1 MSLNTPLFLFIFL
14 PVALLLHLV
23 VGKKARNSVLIL
35 ASLVFLVFCDPLF
48 FPLLLAMVLLNY
60 LFGLSMA
67 STSITPKKP
76 WGILI
81 FILVLNIGLLLAFK
95 IVTAYYPQF
104 SQLLLASLPG
114 FALTTDRIT
123 LIGRYLLMP
132 VGLSFFTFQ
141 VLSYQ
146 IDVYKGVIKAEK
158 NLLHFGLHLL
168 MFPRLIAGPIMHFG
182 EIDPQLHE
190 RSINFNNLGN
200 GARRFVRG
208 LAKKTLIADQL
219 IPLDQGIF
227 SLTSALIST
236 PVAWLSLLAFS
247 LRIYFDFSGYT
258 DMALGIGEMLGFRFA
273 ENFNYPYISRNLSEF
288 WRRWH
293 MTLSAWFREYVFYPL
308 ERQRRG
314 RAGLSQTINILIV
327 FTLTGL
333 WHGVTLNFILWGLF
347 QGIIISLETL
357 GLATFL
363 KKQKVPFQHIYA
375 LVMIAISWLIFASP
389 SPEFTLQYL
398 LSLSGLQGNTQFL
411 SFYSFPPIQPQTWIA
426 LAAGLLLSLPL
437 LPRMAQE
444 INNRWPSQEKTV
456 LIIGDIILFGVLIL
470 SLLVIANSTFHAYI
484 YGRF

>member
-1 MSLNTPLFLFIFL
+1 MSLNTPLFLFIIL
-14 PVALLLHLV
+14 PITLILHFV

-48 FPLLLAMVLLNY
+48 FPLSLFMVLVNY
-60 LFGLSMA
+60 LLGLYLA
-67 STSITPKKP
+67 STLSGQKRPRGVLI
-76 WGILI
+76 IL
-81 FILVLNIGLLLAFK
+81 LVINIGLLLAVK

-104 SQLLLASLPG
+104 SQPILGSIPG
-114 FALTTDRIT
+114 LALTTERIA
-123 LIGRYLLMP
+123 LIGRYILVP

-146 IDVYKGVIKAEK
+146 IDIYKGVIKAER

-182 EIDPQLHE
+182 DIDPQLHK
-190 RSINFNNLGN
+190 RSINLSNLGN

-227 SLTSALIST
+227 TLTSALIST
-236 PVAWLSLLAFS
+236 PVAWISLLAFS

-258 DMALGIGEMLGFRFA
+258 DMALGMGEMLGFRFA
-273 ENFNYPYISRNLSEF
+273 ENFNYPYISRSLSEF

-308 ERQRRG
+308 ERRRRG
-314 RAGLSQTINILIV
+314 QTRLAQAVNILIV

-333 WHGVTLNFILWGLF
+333 WHGVTLNFFLWGLF
-347 QGIIISLETL
+347 QGIIISLEIA
-357 GLATFL
+357 GLAAFL
-363 KKQKVPFQHIYA
+363 KKQKAPFQHFYA
-375 LVMIAISWLIFASP
+375 LVMIAFSWLIFASP
-389 SPEFTLQYL
+389 SPGYVVEYVR
-398 LSLSGLQGNTQFL
+398 SLVGLQGDPQFL
-411 SFYSFPPIQPQTWIA
+411 SFYALPPIQPQTWIA
-426 LAAGLLLSLPL
+426 LTLGILLSFPFF
-437 LPRMAQE
+437 PRL
-444 INNRWPSQEKTV
+444 INTLSDRWPASEKTISV
-456 LIIGDIILFGVLIL
+456 VGEIFLFFLLFL
-470 SLLVIANSTFHAYI
+470 SLLVIANSTYQAYI

>member
-14 PVALLLHLV
+14 PAALLLHLV
-23 VGKKARNSVLIL
+23 VGKRARNSVLIL

-48 FPLLLAMVLLNY
+48 FPLLLAMVLINY
-60 LFGLSMA
+60 LLGLSM
-67 STSITPKKP
+67 TSSIITPKKP
-76 WGILI
+76 RG
-81 FILVLNIGLLLAFK
+81 ILVLILVINIGLLLAFK

-104 SQLLLASLPG
+104 SQLLLGSLPG
-114 FALTTDRIT
+114 FTLTPDRIT

-146 IDVYKGVIKAEK
+146 IDVYKGAIKAEK
-158 NLLHFGLHLL
+158 NLLYFGLHLL
-168 MFPRLIAGPIMHFG
+168 MFPRLVAGPIMHFG
-182 EIDPQLHE
+182 EIEPQLHE
-190 RSINFNNLGN
+190 RSINLTNLGN

-236 PVAWLSLLAFS
+236 PVAWLSLLAFT

-273 ENFNYPYISRNLSEF
+273 ENFNYPYISRSLSEF

-293 MTLSAWFREYVFYPL
+293 MTLSWFREYVFYPL
-308 ERQRRG
+308 ERRRHG
-314 RAGLSQTINILIV
+314 RAGLAQMGNILIV

-347 QGIIISLETL
+347 QGIIISLETV
-357 GLATFL
+357 GLAAFL
-363 KKQKVPFQHIYA
+363 KKQNAPFQHIYA
-375 LVMIAISWLIFASP
+375 LGMIAISWLIFASP
-389 SPEFTLQYL
+389 SPEFSFQYL
-398 LSLSGLQGNTQFL
+398 RSLTGLQGTPQFL
-411 SFYSFPPIQPQTWIA
+411 SFYSFPPIQLQTWIA
-426 LAAGLLLSLPL
+426 LAAGILLSFPL
-437 LPRMAQE
+437 LPRMTDS
-444 INNRWPSQEKTV
+444 INNRWPAQEKTILV
-456 LIIGDIILFGVLIL
+456 IGDIILFGLLIL
-470 SLLVIANSTFHAYI
+470 SLLVIANSTFQAYI